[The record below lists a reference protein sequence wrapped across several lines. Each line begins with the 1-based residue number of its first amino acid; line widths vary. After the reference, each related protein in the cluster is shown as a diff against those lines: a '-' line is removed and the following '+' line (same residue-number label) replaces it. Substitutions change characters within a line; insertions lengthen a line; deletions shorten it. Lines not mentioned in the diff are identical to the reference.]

1 MNMQDQ
7 EPSVS
12 DILSSIRQILSDK
25 IETEANASVADNGMP
40 ADNCIQLNN
49 PAAISDEDVFVLTSQ
64 MRVSENNTSMQNEQR
79 GFVDS
84 NILSNDKIEKT
95 VRSVSQPVYDSQSP
109 VRPVQEEGGHN
120 FDSDVSPVQGID
132 IKPMVQDWLDKN
144 LPQIVEKI
152 VSEEVRRIFN
162 KR

>member
-1 MNMQDQ
+1 MHEQ

-25 IETEANASVADNGMP
+25 IETDVNASKTPDMISVDAVP
-40 ADNCIQLNN
+40 QSTQPLAV
-49 PAAISDEDVFVLTSQ
+49 SDEEVFVLTSQ
-64 MRVSENNTSMQNEQR
+64 MRVPEKNETVQNKQDMPKEFVASNT
-79 GFVDS
+79 V
-84 NILSNDKIEKT
+84 NDKKT
-95 VRSVSQPVYDSQSP
+95 PYPVMQPVFDGQGMTYP
-109 VRPVQEEGGHN
+109 AQEEGI
-120 FDSDVSPVQGID
+120 SDFGSDISPTQGID
-132 IKPMVQDWLDKN
+132 IKPMVQAWLDKN